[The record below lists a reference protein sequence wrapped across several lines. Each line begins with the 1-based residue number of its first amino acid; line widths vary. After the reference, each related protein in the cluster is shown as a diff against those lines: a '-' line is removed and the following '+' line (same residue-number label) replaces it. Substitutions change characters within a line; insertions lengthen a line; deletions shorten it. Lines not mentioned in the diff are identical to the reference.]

1 MWTALFENIGLI
13 SGTGNVSFFPHV
25 GASNNLVW
33 LNMKEIGANDTSV
46 EVIDLLETQPTMV
59 GESMVI
65 LLTW

>member
-1 MWTALFENIGLI
+1 MWTAIFENIGLI
-13 SGTGNVSFFPHV
+13 SGTGNVFFPYV
-25 GASNNLVW
+25 GASNNLMW

-46 EVIDLLETQPTMV
+46 EVIDSLEMQPTMV